1 MQFHKTSSPAAG
13 NLQTKH
19 NKFSQSVD
27 VLKSINIPPDD
38 GAEQSCAVTQITKGV
53 LFKAKR
59 PMTNVRDGHQ
69 GDVAVTKILDG
80 MIL

>member
-38 GAEQSCAVTQITKGV
+38 GAEQSCAVTQITKV
-53 LFKAKR
+53 SFLKQT
-59 PMTNVRDGHQ
+59 MTNVRDGHQ

>member
-38 GAEQSCAVTQITKGV
+38 GAELCCDTNNEGV